1 MIGIKNKRKR
11 IPKGSQ
17 KWTIQRNLQ
26 YRTHKMTTNK
36 TKTQHTIYVGNI
48 YTHAHTNID
57 ILFDMHDE
65 VFE

>member
-1 MIGIKNKRKR
+1 
-11 IPKGSQ
+11 
-17 KWTIQRNLQ
+17 
-26 YRTHKMTTNK
+26 MTTNK
-36 TKTQHTIYVGNI
+36 TKTQHIIYVGNI